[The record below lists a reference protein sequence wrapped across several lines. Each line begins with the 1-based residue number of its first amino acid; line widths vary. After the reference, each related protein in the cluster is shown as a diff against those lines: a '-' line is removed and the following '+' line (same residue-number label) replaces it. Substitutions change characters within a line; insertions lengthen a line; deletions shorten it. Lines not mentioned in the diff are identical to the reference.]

1 MELVIAAADSWPS
14 LMEKRPLYRGFKAI
28 QQNALSSVSV
38 CVSIFTLPLSP
49 TCSQSSLSTR
59 SAGLL
64 PACAPGKWAK
74 ESKHYIDRK
83 NIVYTVWQIQR
94 TKTIPMTICVTFTML
109 CMKESPHKHNP
120 NWPCP
125 LPYVTWEPF
134 FIPQLFISSL
144 PVISHYSSLSG
155 WTESLHQ
162 PPSDS
167 NICHLSLPLLTIYS
181 VHL

>member
-38 CVSIFTLPLSP
+38 CISIFTLPLSP

-74 ESKHYIDRK
+74 ESKHYIHRK
-83 NIVYTVWQIQR
+83 NTVYTVWQIQR

-109 CMKESPHKHNP
+109 CMKESPHKQSKLTVSTAI
-120 NWPCP
+120 CDLRAP
-125 LPYVTWEPF
+125 LHPPAFHF
-134 FIPQLFISSL
+134 FTP
-144 PVISHYSSLSG
+144 
-155 WTESLHQ
+155 
-162 PPSDS
+162 
-167 NICHLSLPLLTIYS
+167 CHLPLFLSFRVNGVLSSTP
-181 VHL
+181 LWQ